1 MKDGVQGPG
10 ETWVM
15 ETFITLMIVMV
26 SQMYTYVKT
35 HQVEHFQYMQ
45 FLYVKLYTTE
55 VVQ

>member
-10 ETWVM
+10 ETLVM